1 MDPDADEME
10 VPVSFAV
17 RVPVGMGNAEN
28 EEGADQQVE
37 AYNRRNQQLE
47 APRMSRSQIQSVL
60 RRGNHEWIGSPP
72 RVHDTDRRMLSKPF
86 RPVN

>member
-1 MDPDADEME
+1 MDPDTDGME
-10 VPVSFAV
+10 VSVSFAV

-47 APRMSRSQIQSVL
+47 APRMSCCQIQSVL
-60 RRGNHEWIGSPP
+60 RLGKHEWVGSPP
-72 RVHDTDRRMLSKPF
+72 HVHDTDRRMLSKPL